1 MKTDLEG
8 FRDAIL
14 ILAGIAIL
22 LALMRMAS
30 DIIVP
35 FLLSLFIA
43 IIAATPFNWLKKRG
57 LGTLISAMIVIM
69 AIVVIISLL
78 ALLLGSTAA
87 QFTDAL
93 PGYQSRLDSISSSF
107 SAALEEKGITVSQ
120 AGLLNVIDASAVMSF
135 ANNMVVGMGN
145 ALSYGML
152 IVFTVIFMLIDA
164 AGFPR
169 KLAAIEGQK
178 SEATLNRLAE
188 VMDGL
193 NQYVVAKAIVSL
205 VTAVLIW
212 IALAMIGLDFAPL

>member
-78 ALLLGSTAA
+78 AFLLGSTAA
-87 QFTDAL
+87 QFNDAL

-107 SAALEEKGITVSQ
+107 SAALE
-120 AGLLNVIDASAVMSF
+120 
-135 ANNMVVGMGN
+135 
-145 ALSYGML
+145 
-152 IVFTVIFMLIDA
+152 
-164 AGFPR
+164 
-169 KLAAIEGQK
+169 
-178 SEATLNRLAE
+178 
-188 VMDGL
+188 
-193 NQYVVAKAIVSL
+193 
-205 VTAVLIW
+205 
-212 IALAMIGLDFAPL
+212 